1 MHTAPAVFQ
10 FSTDNTL
17 TPFHL
22 VRDPHVKYPGFERNL
37 YCHLDYDILIM
48 LIGYI
53 IVIDNKTDN
62 PMLAIFIAYIIERIF
77 RLLRSFI
84 G

>member
-1 MHTAPAVFQ
+1 M
-10 FSTDNTL
+10 
-17 TPFHL
+17 
-22 VRDPHVKYPGFERNL
+22 RDPHVKYPGFERNL

-53 IVIDNKTDN
+53 IVIDNRTGN
-62 PMLAIFIAYIIERIF
+62 PMLAIFVAYIIERIF

-84 G
+84 GQKNIAKKTFSDECFML